1 MKRMKKMVSIALTL
15 VMAFAMA
22 LTMKVTTFAAGK
34 TFTIT
39 APNNNHTYEIY
50 QIFTGDLS
58 EGGKTLSNVKW
69 GSNGTGIEGKT
80 VDSTTLDAIKGI
92 DKDASDQTKL
102 ETIKKYANLESTPFK
117 KVTNGASVKVPEGYY
132 LIKDT
137 DKSLAGKDDS
147 YTTYIVKVAGNVD
160 ITPKS
165 DKPSSEKKVK
175 DTNDTD
181 GTTTDWQ
188 DSADYDIGDEVPFQL
203 KGTVA
208 SNYDSYKT
216 YKFVF
221 HDKESKG
228 LTFNKETVKVY
239 VDGTEI
245 TQGYTI
251 KENPTDNDTFDVEFT
266 NLKDIKSVHAGSVI
280 TVEYKST
287 LNEEAVLGE
296 KGNPNKMHLEYSNN
310 PNDDQGGETGKTP
323 DDTVIVFTYKTVINK
338 VDASGKALKGAE
350 FTLRKRLADGSY
362 KTIKAVTSNEG
373 TTFTFTGLDDG
384 EYVLEETKTP
394 EGYNTIS
401 PITFKITAEHDVES
415 DDPQLTKL
423 NGDRVSG
430 KIIFTSDLKEGSLT
444 SNIVNQKGSELPETG
459 GTGTTAMYLVGG
471 VLVAG
476 AILLLITKRRTDAD
490 R

>member
-1 MKRMKKMVSIALTL
+1 MKRMKKMASIALAM
-15 VMAFAMA
+15 VMVFAMT

-34 TFTIT
+34 EYTIT
-39 APNNNHTYEIY
+39 APKNDHVYEIY
-50 QIFTGDLS
+50 QIFTGDVS
-58 EGGKTLSNVKW
+58 GKTLSNVKW
-69 GSNGTGIEGKT
+69 GANGTGTEGET
-80 VDSTTLDAIKGI
+80 VDSATLEAIKGI

-102 ETIKKYANLESTPFK
+102 ETIKKYADLESTPFNT
-117 KVTNGASVKVPEGYY
+117 VTNGASVKVPEGYY

-147 YTTYIVKVAGNVD
+147 YTTYIVKVAGDVD

-287 LNEEAVLGE
+287 LNENAVLGSA
-296 KGNPNKMHLEYSNN
+296 GNKNTMHLEYSNN
-310 PNDDQGGETGKTP
+310 PNDDQGGETGNTP

-338 VDASGKALKGAE
+338 VDASGNALKGAE
-350 FTLRKRLADGSY
+350 FTLKKRLADGSY
-362 KTIKAVTSNEG
+362 ETIEVVTTNNG

-401 PITFKITAEHDVES
+401 PITFKITAEHDIES

-423 NGDRVSG
+423 NGDKVSG
-430 KIIFTSDLKEGSLT
+430 EINFTSDLKEGSLT

>member
-1 MKRMKKMVSIALTL
+1 MKKMVSIALTL

-69 GSNGTGIEGKT
+69 GSNGTGIKGET

-92 DKDASDQTKL
+92 DKDVSDQTKL
-102 ETIKKYANLESTPFK
+102 ETIKNYANLESTPFE

-221 HDKESKG
+221 HDKESEG

-266 NLKDIKSVHAGSVI
+266 NLKDIKYVHADSVI

-338 VDASGKALKGAE
+338 VDASGNALKGAE
-350 FTLRKRLADGSY
+350 FTLRKRLANGSY
-362 KTIKAVTSNEG
+362 ETIKAVTSNEG
-373 TTFTFTGLDDG
+373 RTFTFTGLDDG

-394 EGYNTIS
+394 DGYNSIS
-401 PITFKITAEHDVES
+401 DIKFRITASHDVLS
-415 DDPQLTKL
+415 DSPALNDLT
-423 NGDRVSG
+423 GDDKVTG
-430 KIIFTSDLKEGSLT
+430 EIELIADKTAGSLT
-444 SNIVNQKGSELPETG
+444 SKIVNQKGSELPETG
-459 GTGTTAMYLVGG
+459 GMGTTAMYLVGG

-476 AILLLITKRRTDAD
+476 ALLLLITKRRMDTD

>member
-1 MKRMKKMVSIALTL
+1 MKKMVSIALTL
-15 VMAFAMA
+15 VMAFVMT

-34 TFTIT
+34 EYTIK
-39 APNNNHTYEIY
+39 APKTDHVYEIY
-50 QIFTGDLS
+50 QIFTGDVS
-58 EGGKTLSNVKW
+58 GTTLSNVKW
-69 GSNGTGIEGKT
+69 GQNGTGTEGET

-102 ETIKKYANLESTPFK
+102 ETIKKYAKLESTLFK
-117 KVTNGASVKVPEGYY
+117 TVTNGASVKVPEGYY

-245 TQGYTI
+245 TQEYTI

-296 KGNPNKMHLEYSNN
+296 KGNPNEMHLEYSNN

-323 DDTVIVFTYKTVINK
+323 KDIVIVFTYKTIINK
-338 VDASGKALKGAE
+338 VDASGAALKGAE
-350 FTLRKRLADGSY
+350 FKLYKVMKDGSEEEV
-362 KTIKAVTSNEG
+362 AVVKNPEG
-373 TTFTFTGLDDG
+373 TTFTFNGLDDG
-384 EYVLEETKTP
+384 NYILRETTTP
-394 EGYNTIS
+394 DGYNSIS
-401 PITFKITAEHDVES
+401 DIKFRITASHDVLS
-415 DDPQLTKL
+415 AFPALNDLTGNKVTGEIEL
-423 NGDRVSG
+423 IAD
-430 KIIFTSDLKEGSLT
+430 KTAGSLT

-459 GTGTTAMYLVGG
+459 GMGTTAMYLVGG

-476 AILLLITKRRTDAD
+476 ALLLLITKRRMDTD

>member
-15 VMAFAMA
+15 VMAFVMT

-34 TFTIT
+34 EYTIK
-39 APNNNHTYEIY
+39 APKTDHVYEIY
-50 QIFTGDLS
+50 QIFTGDVS
-58 EGGKTLSNVKW
+58 GTTLSNVKW
-69 GSNGTGIEGKT
+69 GQNGTGTEGET

-102 ETIKKYANLESTPFK
+102 ETIKKYAKLESTLFK
-117 KVTNGASVKVPEGYY
+117 TVTNGASVKVPEGYY

-245 TQGYTI
+245 TQEYTI

-296 KGNPNKMHLEYSNN
+296 KGNPNEMHLEYSNN

-323 DDTVIVFTYKTVINK
+323 KDIVIVFTYKTIINK
-338 VDASGKALKGAE
+338 VDASGAALKGAE
-350 FTLRKRLADGSY
+350 FKLYKVMKDGSEEEV
-362 KTIKAVTSNEG
+362 AVVKNPEG
-373 TTFTFTGLDDG
+373 TTFTFNGLDDG
-384 EYVLEETKTP
+384 NYILRETTTP
-394 EGYNTIS
+394 DGYNSIS
-401 PITFKITAEHDVES
+401 DIKFRITASHDVLS
-415 DDPQLTKL
+415 AFPALNDLTGNKVTGEIEL
-423 NGDRVSG
+423 IAD
-430 KIIFTSDLKEGSLT
+430 KTAGSLT

-459 GTGTTAMYLVGG
+459 GMGTTAMYLVGG

-476 AILLLITKRRTDAD
+476 ALLLLITKRRMDTD

>member
-1 MKRMKKMVSIALTL
+1 MKKMVSIALTL

-102 ETIKKYANLESTPFK
+102 ETIKKYANLKSTPFK

>member
-15 VMAFAMA
+15 VMAFVMT

-34 TFTIT
+34 EYTIK
-39 APNNNHTYEIY
+39 APKTDHVYEIY
-50 QIFTGDLS
+50 QIFTGDVS
-58 EGGKTLSNVKW
+58 GTTLSNVKW
-69 GSNGTGIEGKT
+69 GQNGTGTEGET
-80 VDSTTLDAIKGI
+80 VDSTILDAIKGI

-117 KVTNGASVKVPEGYY
+117 TVTNGASVEVPEGYY

-245 TQGYTI
+245 TKGYTI

-296 KGNPNKMHLEYSNN
+296 KGNPNEMHLEYSNN

-338 VDASGKALKGAE
+338 VDASGNALKGAE
-350 FTLRKRLADGSY
+350 FTLRKRLAGGSY
-362 KTIKAVTSNEG
+362 ETIKAVTSNEG

-394 EGYNTIS
+394 DGYNSIS
-401 PITFKITAEHDVES
+401 DIKFRITASHDVLLES
-415 DDPQLTKL
+415 PALKDLTGDKVTGEIKL
-423 NGDRVSG
+423 TAD
-430 KIIFTSDLKEGSLT
+430 KTAGSLT

-459 GTGTTAMYLVGG
+459 GMGTTAMYLVGG

-476 AILLLITKRRTDAD
+476 ALLLLITKRRMDTD

>member
-15 VMAFAMA
+15 VMAFVMT

-34 TFTIT
+34 EYTIK
-39 APNNNHTYEIY
+39 APKTDHVYEIY
-50 QIFTGDLS
+50 QIFTGDVS
-58 EGGKTLSNVKW
+58 GTTLSNVKW
-69 GSNGTGIEGKT
+69 GQNGTGTEGET

-102 ETIKKYANLESTPFK
+102 ETIKKYANLESTPFNK
-117 KVTNGASVKVPEGYY
+117 TVTNGASVKVPEGYY

-147 YTTYIVKVAGNVD
+147 YTTYIVKVAGDVD

-266 NLKDIKSVHAGSVI
+266 NLKDIISVHAGSVI

-296 KGNPNKMHLEYSNN
+296 KGNPNEMHLEYSNN

-323 DDTVIVFTYKTVINK
+323 EDIVIVFTYKTIINK
-338 VDASGKALKGAE
+338 VDASGAALKGAE
-350 FTLRKRLADGSY
+350 FKLYKVMKDGS
-362 KTIKAVTSNEG
+362 KKEVAVVKNPEG
-373 TTFTFTGLDDG
+373 TTFTFNGLDDG
-384 EYVLEETKTP
+384 DYILRETTTP
-394 EGYNTIS
+394 DGYNSIS
-401 PITFKITAEHDVES
+401 DIKFRITASHDVLS
-415 DDPQLTKL
+415 DSPALKDLT
-423 NGDRVSG
+423 GDKVTG
-430 KIIFTSDLKEGSLT
+430 EIELIADKTAGSLT

-459 GTGTTAMYLVGG
+459 GMGTTAMYLVGG

-476 AILLLITKRRTDAD
+476 ALLLLITKRRMDTD